1 MALRQ
6 TKVTPSTL
14 RSRPFTLHGV
24 PARFAGAAAPRSP
37 TTSQANDAAV
47 AERNARR
54 DAYPF
59 MASYTIAVQT
69 QKFTKLFEVTNVQIT
84 NYVSRRISWDV
95 DDVVDEI
102 YTTAWRRRA
111 DMPSNPDEVIL
122 WLYAVGRKVIAN
134 KLRWKSRLDR
144 FSKLNNPL
152 VASENSNRS
161 PSENWVHEALAIL
174 PANQR
179 EVLMMVEWD
188 SLSVADAAK
197 VIGVPET
204 TITKRLHSARAA
216 FAGSYSLIE
225 AREK

>member
-1 MALRQ
+1 MNYTIGVQ
-6 TKVTPSTL
+6 TKEFS
-14 RSRPFTLHGV
+14 
-24 PARFAGAAAPRSP
+24 A
-37 TTSQANDAAV
+37 
-47 AERNARR
+47 
-54 DAYPF
+54 
-59 MASYTIAVQT
+59 
-69 QKFTKLFEVTNVQIT
+69 LFEATNEQISR
-84 NYVSRRISWDV
+84 YVKRRISWDV
-95 DDVVDEI
+95 DDIVDDI

-144 FSKLNNPL
+144 FNKLNNPL
-152 VASENSNRS
+152 VANDDSNRS
-161 PSENWVHEALAIL
+161 PRENWVHEALAML